1 MRATRDTMLI
11 SPPLSWTKA
20 DVDEWAALT
29 KQALDL
35 AAKDVGVK
43 V

>member
-11 SPPLSWTKA
+11 SPPLTWTKA
-20 DVDEWAALT
+20 DVDEWAGLT

-35 AAKDVGVK
+35 TAKDLGVK
-43 V
+43 